1 ADARDIVRSPQDVS
15 CRALRRGG
23 CAHQILAGHP
33 VPGPELPRD
42 GARPPC
48 RGPGHR
54 WFPSRASH
62 RSSPVAGTSRFARQQ
77 RNHRVNPAVSPD
89 ISKRPPRG
97 AKMLRTRT
105 IRCATIC
112 ATLALAGA
120 ALGTVAA
127 PAAAGT
133 TAATPQSTACP
144 TGWGSLPETGT
155 PATATPVRD
164 IRTGRHAC
172 SDRMVVDVPGAGNVG
187 YSVRYVD
194 RLHQDGSGRPVPVA
208 GGAVL
213 EVRITAPAYDPA
225 TGRATYPAQAG
236 RTLPGVDLTGYRT
249 FRDARF
255 AGSFEGDT
263 QVGLGVRAR
272 LPFRVLQLPDRVV
285 IDVAHNWTGAR

>member
-1 ADARDIVRSPQDVS
+1 
-15 CRALRRGG
+15 
-23 CAHQILAGHP
+23 
-33 VPGPELPRD
+33 
-42 GARPPC
+42 
-48 RGPGHR
+48 
-54 WFPSRASH
+54 
-62 RSSPVAGTSRFARQQ
+62 
-77 RNHRVNPAVSPD
+77 
-89 ISKRPPRG
+89 
-97 AKMLRTRT
+97 MLRTRT
-105 IRCATIC
+105 IRSATIC
-112 ATLALAGA
+112 ATLALVGA

-133 TAATPQSTACP
+133 MAATPQSTACP

-172 SDRMVVDVPGAGNVG
+172 YDRMVVDVPGAGKVG

-194 RLHQDGSGRPVPVA
+194 RVHQDGSGRPVPVA

-236 RTLPGVDLTGYRT
+236 RALPGVDLTGYRT

-285 IDVAHNWTGAR
+285 IDVAHNWTGAP